1 MKPAHVVTGVVHEG
15 HAARVAGEGPTYE
28 NRFACVPGSLTPR
41 PPRPRRKVRTVT
53 ETALVVG
60 PEGSEIHTDE
70 HGRVRVHF
78 HWQRAANASDP
89 GHTGSTKDEGAAGDH
104 AACWA
109 RVAEPWAG
117 ASWGT
122 QWIPRV
128 GMEVLVSFL
137 GGDASRPVVVGCLR
151 NATHPAPFVLPRDKA
166 TSGIR
171 THSTPGGDGYNELSF
186 HDEKG
191 AEVVGLRAERDFA
204 VLTQHDATSVIGHDQ
219 RTAVANDRQT
229 TIGRDDTL
237 EVGQRL
243 TTTVAGSARQEMS
256 DQTIAHATGG
266 GAGMTLSGG
275 NASLQTKGNISLRA
289 GGDIAID
296 AAGNITITAGGTVTV
311 QAAGALSVSGAT
323 VTAEAGGAVVIKG
336 GTVDL
341 NP

>member
-1 MKPAHVVTGVVHEG
+1 
-15 HAARVAGEGPTYE
+15 
-28 NRFACVPGSLTPR
+28 
-41 PPRPRRKVRTVT
+41 VRTVT

-70 HGRVRVHF
+70 HGRIRVRF
-78 HWQRAANASDP
+78 HWQEGRA
-89 GHTGSTKDEGAAGDH
+89 KGDH

-117 ASWGT
+117 ASWGS
-122 QWIPRV
+122 QWLPRV

-171 THSTPGGDGYNELSF
+171 TRSTPGGDGYNELAF
-186 HDEKG
+186 QDEKG
-191 AEVVGLRAERDFA
+191 AEVVGLRAERD
-204 VLTQHDATSVIGHDQ
+204 LTMLVQHDAAAAIGHDQ
-219 RTAVANDRQT
+219 QTAVANDRHA
-229 TIGRDDTL
+229 TIGRDETI
-237 EVGQRL
+237 EVGRRL
-243 TTTVAGSARQEMS
+243 STTVAGTAHQEMS
-256 DQTIAHATGG
+256 DQTVAHATGG

-323 VTAEAGGAVVIKG
+323 LTAEAGGAVVIKG